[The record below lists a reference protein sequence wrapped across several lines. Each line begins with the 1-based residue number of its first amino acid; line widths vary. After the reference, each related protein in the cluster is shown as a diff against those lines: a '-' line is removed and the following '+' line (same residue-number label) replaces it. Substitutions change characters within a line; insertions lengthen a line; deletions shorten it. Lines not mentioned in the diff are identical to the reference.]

1 MKRQLAIL
9 FCASVVACG
18 ARHGGADATSSG
30 SSNGDGG
37 SSAGDSGGGS
47 LTGPCTPDPG
57 NYDIPGNGCDD
68 DGDGTVDNTP
78 TCDTGLSA
86 LGDANDFAK
95 AIGLC
100 NQSSGAADPKWGV
113 VSATFTR
120 GHAST
125 TAPADGQ
132 HEILSTF
139 GSKIVPREGANL
151 GAMSTGWARPYDDI
165 TATSCDSSTLIDCF
179 KQGVAMQGG
188 TPTSGAAPDGYPKKT
203 GSCDVSDIEYDAIDF
218 KLQIKVPKNAQGF
231 SFDFD
236 FWSGEWPDYVCTQY
250 NDSFIAYLQSQAF
263 NSGAPEN
270 VAFDSAGNPVS
281 VNNAFFDRCTV
292 GTQTGCKGAPPIFG
306 MSTCGGDLSELMDT
320 GFYATGNYCNAQ
332 LSTGGGATGWL
343 TTQAPVQSSEII
355 SLEFLI
361 WDTGDPKY
369 DSSVLVDQFVWTSNA
384 STPGTTRP
392 PR

>member
-1 MKRQLAIL
+1 MTTLQRLAIFFFAGL
-9 FCASVVACG
+9 WACG
-18 ARHGGADATSSG
+18 ARHGDVGATTD
-30 SSNGDGG
+30 GDGG
-37 SSAGDSGGGS
+37 STVGGNDAGTG
-47 LTGPCTPDPG
+47 LRGPCSPNPA
-57 NYDIPGNGCDD
+57 NYDVPGNGCDD

-78 TCDTGLSA
+78 TCDVGLSA

-95 AIGLC
+95 SIGLC
-100 NQSSGAADPKWGV
+100 QTSGGASDPKWGV

-151 GAMSTGWARPYDDI
+151 GVMSTGWARAYDDI
-165 TATSCDSSTLIDCF
+165 SASSCDSSTLIDCF

-188 TPTSGAAPDGYPKKT
+188 TPTANAAPPGYPKAT
-203 GSCDVSDIEYDAIDF
+203 GSCAVANTEYDAVDLM
-218 KLQIKVPKNAQGF
+218 LQIKVPANAQGF

-236 FWSGEWPDYVCTQY
+236 FWSGEWPDYVCTEY

-263 NSGAPEN
+263 NGGAADN

-281 VNNAFFDRCTV
+281 VNNAFFDRCTAS
-292 GTQTGCKGAPPIFG
+292 TQTGCKGQPPLFG
-306 MSTCGGDLSELMDT
+306 TSTCGGDLSELMDT
-320 GFYATGNYCNAQ
+320 GFYAPGNYCNAQ

-343 TTQAPVQSSEII
+343 TTQAPVQSSELIT
-355 SLEFLI
+355 LEFLI
-361 WDTGDPKY
+361 WDTGDPKF
-369 DSSVLVDQFVWTSNA
+369 DSSVLLDHFTWTTTASNA
-384 STPGTTRP
+384 ATTRP
-392 PR
+392 R

>member
-1 MKRQLAIL
+1 MKFSPAVFVLASI
-9 FCASVVACG
+9 CACG
-18 ARHGGADATSSG
+18 ARHGDADGPGAQSG
-30 SSNGDGG
+30 
-37 SSAGDSGGGS
+37 GDSGLASQDGGTGLS
-47 LTGPCTPDPG
+47 GPCAPNPG

-68 DGDGTVDNTP
+68 DGDGTIDNVL

-86 LGDANDFAK
+86 LAGADDFAK

-100 NQSSGAADPKWGV
+100 QTSGGASDPKWGV

-151 GAMSTGWARPYDDI
+151 GAMSTGWAQAYDNI
-165 TATSCDSSTLIDCF
+165 TATTCAGGSDLTNCF
-179 KQGVAMQGG
+179 KEGVAMQGG
-188 TPTSGAAPDGYPKKT
+188 TPTSGAAPSGYPKST
-203 GSCDVSDIEYDAIDF
+203 GSCTVSNIEYDAVDLM
-218 KLQIKVPKNAQGF
+218 LQIKVPNNAQGF

-250 NDSFIAYLQSQAF
+250 NDSFIAYLQSAAF
-263 NSGAPEN
+263 NGGAPEN
-270 VAFDSAGNPVS
+270 VAFDSANNPVS

-292 GTQTGCKGAPPIFG
+292 GTQTGCRGSPQMLG
-306 MSTCGGDLSELMDT
+306 TSTCGGDLSELMNT
-320 GFYATGNYCNAQ
+320 GFYAPGNYCNAQ

-343 TTQAPVQSSEII
+343 TTQAPVQNGEII
-355 SLEFLI
+355 MLEFLI
-361 WDTGDPKY
+361 WDTGDPKF
-369 DSSVLVDQFVWTSNA
+369 DSTVLVDHFAWTNTA
-384 STPGTTRP
+384 STASTSRP
-392 PR
+392 R

>member
-1 MKRQLAIL
+1 MRFAPAVLI
-9 FCASVVACG
+9 FASLCACG
-18 ARHGGADATSSG
+18 ARHGGADGSG
-30 SSNGDGG
+30 AQPGSDGG
-37 SSAGDSGGGS
+37 ISSADGGTGLS
-47 LTGPCTPDPG
+47 GPCAPDPG
-57 NYDIPGNGCDD
+57 NYDIPGNNCDD
-68 DGDGTVDNTP
+68 DGDGTIDNTP

-86 LGDANDFAK
+86 LAGADDFAK

-100 NQSSGAADPKWGV
+100 NRSSGPSDPKWGV

-120 GHAST
+120 GHAT
-125 TAPADGQ
+125 TDAPTDGQ

-139 GSKIVPREGANL
+139 GSKIVPREGVNL
-151 GAMSTGWARPYDDI
+151 GVMSTGWARPYDNI
-165 TATSCDSSTLIDCF
+165 TARSCAGGSDLTNCF
-179 KQGVAMQGG
+179 KEGAAMQGG
-188 TPTSGAAPDGYPKKT
+188 TPTANAAPSGYPKAT
-203 GSCDVSDIEYDAIDF
+203 GSCAISNIEYDAIDF
-218 KLQIKVPKNAQGF
+218 KLQIKVPKHAQGF

-263 NSGAPEN
+263 NGGAPEN
-270 VAFDSAGNPVS
+270 VAFDSASNPVS

-292 GTQTGCKGAPPIFG
+292 GTQTGCRGSPQILG

-355 SLEFLI
+355 SLEFMI
-361 WDTGDPKY
+361 WDTGDPKF
-369 DSSVLVDQFVWTSNA
+369 DSTVLVDHFACSSAA
-384 STPGTTRP
+384 STASTTRP
-392 PR
+392 R

>member
-1 MKRQLAIL
+1 MKAALVISCCAALA
-9 FCASVVACG
+9 ACG
-18 ARHGGADATSSG
+18 VRHGTADTTIG
-30 SSNGDGG
+30 GNGDGG
-37 SSAGDSGGGS
+37 LSSNDAGPG
-47 LTGPCTPDPG
+47 LQGPCSPNPA
-57 NYDIPGNGCDD
+57 NYDVPGNGCDD

-86 LGDANDFAK
+86 LGSADDFAK

-100 NQSSGAADPKWGV
+100 NRSSGASDPSWGV

-151 GAMSTGWARPYDDI
+151 GVMSTGWARAYDDI
-165 TATSCDSSTLIDCF
+165 SATSCDSSTLIDCF

-188 TPTSGAAPDGYPKKT
+188 TPTANAAPPGYPKAT
-203 GSCDVSDIEYDAIDF
+203 GSCAVASTEYDAVDLM
-218 KLQIKVPKNAQGF
+218 LQIKVPANAQGF

-236 FWSGEWPDYVCTQY
+236 FWSGEWPDYVCTEY
-250 NDSFIAYLQSQAF
+250 NDS
-263 NSGAPEN
+263 
-270 VAFDSAGNPVS
+270 FDSAGNPVS
-281 VNNAFFDRCTV
+281 VNNAFFDRCTAS
-292 GTQTGCKGAPPIFG
+292 TQTGCKGQPPLFG
-306 MSTCGGDLSELMDT
+306 TSTCGGDLSELMDT
-320 GFYATGNYCNAQ
+320 GFYAPGNYCNAQ

-355 SLEFLI
+355 TLEFLI
-361 WDTGDPKY
+361 WDTGDPKF
-369 DSSVLVDQFVWTSNA
+369 DSSVLLDHFTWTTTASNA
-384 STPGTTRP
+384 ATTRP
-392 PR
+392 R